1 MVRLEDYSPYCKTLI
16 DIICVKKVLEYI
28 KPGVFIGI

>member
-1 MVRLEDYSPYCKTLI
+1 MVQLEDYSPYCKTLV
-16 DIICVKKVLEYI
+16 DIICVKKVLDI